1 MSVPDWVEA
10 QRPPVPLG
18 FRPWLEQALAEPP
31 EDAEALAREAASA
44 LDRSAKGEGA
54 REGPFELLIAD
65 ALATWAARAV
75 LEEED
80 AERRLDDLVRALA
93 G

>member
-1 MSVPDWVEA
+1 MSVGRWVSE
-10 QRPPVPLG
+10 QHPPVPSG
-18 FRPWLEQALAEPP
+18 FRPWLEQALREPP
-31 EDAEALAREAASA
+31 EGAEALAGEAVEA
-44 LDRSAKGEGA
+44 LDRSARGEGA
-54 REGPFELLIAD
+54 RGGAFELLVAD

-80 AERRLDDLVRALA
+80 AEDRLERLVRALA

>member
-1 MSVPDWVEA
+1 MSVADWLEA
-10 QRPPVPLG
+10 QTPTVPLG
-18 FRPWLEQALAEPP
+18 FRPWLEQALTEPP
-31 EDAEALAREAASA
+31 GSTEALAREAVSA

-54 REGPFELLIAD
+54 RDGAFELLVAD

-75 LEEED
+75 LAEED
-80 AERRLDDLVRALA
+80 AERRLEDLVRALA